1 MSKIFHLI
9 LPCCGIW
16 SFDYFPE
23 MTSEIFLELL
33 GMQKSTIFFI
43 TETPN
48 DQMFLQSIQGEYFL
62 RFDRLPS
69 VGNCY
74 NQSTKLIEWNISLRN
89 MGMKSTS
96 SPYPTGN
103 IAETFIDI
111 PFIPFDASSG
121 RLLLKANGKKITFWS
136 LLIAMNVHFNFANF

>member
-1 MSKIFHLI
+1 MHSTSLWVKFFIWSF
-9 LPCCGIW
+9 LPCGIW

-74 NQSTKLIEWNISLRN
+74 NQSTSWLNEIFPQEIWEWNQLHPHIPQETLQRHSLVFLSFPL
-89 MGMKSTS
+89 M
-96 SPYPTGN
+96 
-103 IAETFIDI
+103 
-111 PFIPFDASSG
+111 
-121 RLLLKANGKKITFWS
+121 LLLAVCS
-136 LLIAMNVHFNFANF
+136 